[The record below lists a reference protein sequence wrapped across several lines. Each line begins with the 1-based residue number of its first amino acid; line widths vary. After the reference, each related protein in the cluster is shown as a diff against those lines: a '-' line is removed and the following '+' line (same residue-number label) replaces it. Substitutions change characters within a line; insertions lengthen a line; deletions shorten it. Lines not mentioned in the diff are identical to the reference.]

1 MTLQQQIRANRWRT
15 LWLLFL
21 FAVLV
26 GVLGAVLGYAFQPS
40 LLVVV
45 GVVGIVYGIF
55 SWLSAGSIV
64 AGATGAHPAERKQ
77 YPRLFHVVETVAIAA
92 GLPQP
97 PPVYVV
103 DDPAPNAFA
112 AGRSP
117 DKAYVC
123 VSTGLLNLMDERELE
138 GVIAH
143 ELSHIRNRDVR
154 LMSLVAVLV
163 GVVAL
168 LSDFLLRI
176 SFFGGGRRSGGSTG
190 AIAFALGLAAL
201 LIAPVAAVLI
211 QLCVSRR
218 REYLADASAAE
229 ITGDAEGLALALR
242 KLQIDQ
248 TSTAH
253 ASRAVAHLYIENPQN
268 QATGVST
275 AFRGLFDTHPPLEA
289 RIAALEEAGGFR
301 LPPLQ

>member
-15 LWLLFL
+15 LLLIVL
-21 FAVLV
+21 FALLV
-26 GVLGAVLGYAFQPS
+26 GVLAAVLAYAFQPS

-45 GVVGIVYGIF
+45 GVIGIVYGIF
-55 SWLSAGSIV
+55 SWLSAGRIV
-64 AGATGAHPAERKQ
+64 AGATGAQPADKAQ
-77 YPRLFHVVETVAIAA
+77 YPRLYHVVETVAIAA

-97 PPVYVV
+97 PPIYVV

-123 VSTGLLNLMDERELE
+123 VTTGLLNLMDERELE

-143 ELSHIRNRDVR
+143 EISHVRNHDVR

-163 GVVAL
+163 GVIAL

-176 SFFGGGRRSGGSTG
+176 SFFGGGRRSGGSAG

-201 LIAPVAAVLI
+201 VIAPIAAVLI
-211 QLCVSRR
+211 QLCISRR

-229 ITGDAEGLALALR
+229 ITGDGEGLALALR
-242 KLQIDQ
+242 MLLLD
-248 TSTAH
+248 TTNTAH

-268 QATGVST
+268 QATGIST
-275 AFRGLFDTHPPLEA
+275 AFRGMFDTHPPLED
-289 RIAALEEAGGFR
+289 RIRRLEEAGGFR
-301 LPPLQ
+301 LAPA